1 QRGGDLGQQRS
12 AGLGELDAGVEAID
26 QAAAEV
32 RLEPAHAVADRALCQ
47 AQLSCCAR
55 EAQVAR
61 HRFERD
67 QLGKRRQGAHAPIL
81 PARRM
86 TRIHAPRRIRHLP
99 AHGALPTLRAVNTD
113 TSDPPPAA
121 ASTERC
127 LFLTVN
133 GQSAAHTVPA
143 HTTLAQLLRE
153 RLHLT
158 GTKVAC
164 DQAACGACTVLLD
177 GQAVFACHTLA
188 AQCDGADVRT
198 IEGLAAAD
206 GTLHPLQ
213 QAFIDH
219 DALQCGFCT
228 PGMLMALHAALQG
241 ARERAEVPDRDALAH
256 AIAGNLC
263 RCGAYPHILEA

>member
-1 QRGGDLGQQRS
+1 
-12 AGLGELDAGVEAID
+12 
-26 QAAAEV
+26 
-32 RLEPAHAVADRALCQ
+32 
-47 AQLSCCAR
+47 
-55 EAQVAR
+55 
-61 HRFERD
+61 
-67 QLGKRRQGAHAPIL
+67 
-81 PARRM
+81 M

-263 RCGAYPHILEA
+263 RCGAYPHILEAALDVAGRR